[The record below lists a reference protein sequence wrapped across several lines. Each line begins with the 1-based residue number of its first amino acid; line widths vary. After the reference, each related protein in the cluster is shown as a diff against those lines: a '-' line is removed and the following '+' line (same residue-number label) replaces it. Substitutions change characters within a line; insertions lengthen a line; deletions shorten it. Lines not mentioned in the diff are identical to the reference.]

1 MKILTALP
9 LLAALAAAAPLA
21 AHADDDGIDPAKAK
35 AFDSRVFAGL
45 ISNKAFACFVRRYD
59 ASHLAQHKKQKV
71 TAIKLLV
78 TAENHAAEPTSY
90 AYKAGFQLRGRSG
103 NFDGG
108 SSCGH
113 ETDEDGKN
121 EIRFTCDIACGGGG
135 LDIAMSKDDKS
146 AIVHL
151 EIIGVRDR
159 KHPKRDEL
167 TLEGGADDKMFR
179 VDRVDNS
186 ECAELLPGNKELA
199 SLQRK

>member
-21 AHADDDGIDPAKAK
+21 AHADDDGIDPAKTK
-35 AFDSRVFAGL
+35 AFDTRVFAGP
-45 ISNKAFACFVRRYD
+45 IGNKAFACFVRHYD
-59 ASHLAQHKKQKV
+59 ASHLAQHRKQKV
-71 TAIKLLV
+71 TAIQLLV
-78 TAENHAAEPTSY
+78 TAENHAGEPTSY
-90 AYKAGFQLRGRSG
+90 AYKAGFQLRDRSG

-113 ETDEDGKN
+113 ETDEDSKN

-135 LDIAMSKDDKS
+135 LDIAMSTDNKS

-167 TLEGGADDKMFR
+167 TLEGGTDDKVFR

>member
-9 LLAALAAAAPLA
+9 LVAALAAAAPLV
-21 AHADDDGIDPAKAK
+21 HAEDDGIDPAKAK
-35 AFDSRVFAGL
+35 AFDNRVFAGP
-45 ISNKAFACFVRRYD
+45 IGNRAFACFVRHYD
-59 ASHLAQHKKQKV
+59 AAHLAQHPKQKV
-71 TAIKLLV
+71 TAMKLLV
-78 TAENHAAEPTSY
+78 TAENHPGEPTSY
-90 AYKAGFQLRGRSG
+90 VYKAGFQLRSRPG

-113 ETDEDGKN
+113 MVDEDGTK
-121 EIRFTCDIACGGGG
+121 EIRFTCDVECGGGG

-167 TLEGGADDKMFR
+167 TLEGGTDDRVFR
-179 VDRVDNS
+179 LDRVDNS
-186 ECAELLPGNKELA
+186 ECAELMTGHKEVA